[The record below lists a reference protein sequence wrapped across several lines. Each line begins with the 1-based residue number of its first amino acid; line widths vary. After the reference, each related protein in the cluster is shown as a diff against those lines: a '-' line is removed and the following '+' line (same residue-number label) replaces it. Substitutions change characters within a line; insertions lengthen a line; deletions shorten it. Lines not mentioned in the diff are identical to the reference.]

1 MGHGFH
7 SFHNYLLVFF
17 SEGNPSTLRRNVAK
31 LGRSVRRMVAK
42 KLIANLQLTRN
53 PRSGGMTC
61 PRGEWTT
68 FEWAPLPKS
77 RLFWSMWRGQGSM
90 LGSSIMQARKMSC
103 NTACDPWISGVDLQV
118 PLFKRDHVNPA
129 SPLGVF
135 LKGVRYWWQIASG
148 FFKVFS
154 SGADRTAGCIPV
166 EVANFPI
173 PWQPGRYKPAVCSSR
188 VGSQCVSACCLIWSS
203 WSR

>member
-1 MGHGFH
+1 
-7 SFHNYLLVFF
+7 
-17 SEGNPSTLRRNVAK
+17 
-31 LGRSVRRMVAK
+31 MVAK

-77 RLFWSMWRGQGSM
+77 RLFWSMWRSQGSM

-103 NTACDPWISGVDLQV
+103 NTAYDPWISGVDPQA

-129 SPLGVF
+129 SPLGVVF
-135 LKGVRYWWQIASG
+135 EGCQILMADSLRVFQGLFIWGWQDCRVHA
-148 FFKVFS
+148 
-154 SGADRTAGCIPV
+154 V
-166 EVANFPI
+166 EVANFPM

-188 VGSQCVSACCLIWSS
+188 EANAFLHVILYGHLGVDRIWDVQTILIKTEICSKIPYS
-203 WSR
+203 IYFGMTITIIITVLKNK